1 LGVLGAIRIEILSG
15 IEIANPIEVIR
26 VSSLGKAFALNGGI
40 LSGKKSFIE
49 ELH

>member
-1 LGVLGAIRIEILSG
+1 LGVLGAIRNEISSG

-40 LSGKKSFIE
+40 LSEKKSFIE